1 MTAVSGCTFVMNSL
15 SISRV
20 FNILENLPEV
30 CINQAPINAKEGE
43 VYVFKPD
50 TPAQAG
56 LQNQYF

>member
-1 MTAVSGCTFVMNSL
+1 MNSL

-30 CINQAPINAKEGE
+30 CINQALINAKEGE

-50 TPAQAG
+50 TPEQAS
-56 LQNQYF
+56 LQNRYF